1 MLNPVHK
8 NNIYQFTQFMIG
20 FAINI
25 FCNAQTFDNVEHLI
39 GFEFLQKN
47 NGIAVA
53 DYDNDHDL
61 DIFIVAKGKDGPDYS
76 SLSRLFKNNND
87 GTFTD
92 VTVDAGFINLFDQS
106 EGFEGMNGLS
116 GYKYG
121 ASWGDFNNDSYPDL
135 FLTFLGKIQLWK
147 NLGNGTFSN
156 ITSDAG
162 FITSNGCANTT
173 ATWLDYNND
182 GLLDIYVADWN
193 YCPTNSL
200 YKNNGDETFS
210 DVTLLT
216 NIASDFNYPSYQ
228 AFPFDFNSDGYLDI
242 YVTNDKGYPNKLYIN
257 SADESFTEQGANY
270 GVNISDNDMGL
281 AVGDFNKDGYFDLFV
296 TAINNNTL
304 LTNLGNNNFQDQADI
319 FGVGNTLWSW
329 GNRFADFDLD
339 GDEDLFIANGFKDV
353 GPQTNYYFRN
363 NYPISN
369 FADASIE
376 LGFNQ
381 STMSIDANDF
391 DYDNDGDLDLIVSDS
406 NGSFLFFENRMLNF
420 DDTTPV
426 KNWVKINLE
435 GTISNRDAIG
445 ATITVTTE
453 NSTYKRYHSGVG
465 CLSQSL
471 KPLHFGLNDD
481 TEINS
486 IKIKWPSG
494 LVEIH
499 YNLSPNTSIKFI
511 ENQGFEVLNISPS
524 PKIYGCTDPN
534 SCSYNPEA
542 TINDNSCVYLS
553 ESTISGPINPS
564 VLSSEIYSY
573 TPANPDTNLQW
584 SVVGGDII
592 SGNSTNEVTVKW
604 HVATSASISVTESNS
619 ICETQPTTLQINL
632 TMNNLP
638 EHISIARLWN
648 EVLLNAI
655 RLDYARP
662 TIHARNLFH
671 ASVVMFDIW
680 AIYNELANPYLMG
693 NTVHGYSN
701 ILHDF
706 TPNAPPDVS
715 IPEAI
720 SYAMYRF
727 MLHRFEQ
734 SPGSVTTNTQLQFI
748 MDQLGYDTSITDLDY
763 TSGEAASLGNYVAET
778 IINYGLQDGSREET
792 GYDNAYYVP
801 VNSSLLLEN
810 ESFTPLADPNRWQ
823 PLSFDVFIDQSGNT
837 IAGNTPDFLSPEW
850 GNVNG
855 FALSDEDKVN
865 YYRDGHTFSVY
876 HDPSDPPYLGAS
888 GFNEIDDYYKW
899 GFTMVSIWQAHHD
912 SNDGI
917 LWDISPN
924 AIGNLDSNTFPLDFE
939 EYSNFYNFFEGGTL
953 QNPGHDINPFTNEP
967 YQTNMV
973 PRGDYTRVLAEYWA
987 DGPDSET
994 PPGHWFS
1001 ILNDVNDHPFL
1012 EKRFQGQG
1020 NILDPLEWDVKTY
1033 FIMGSG
1039 MHDSAIAAWS
1049 IKGWYDYIRPVSAIR
1064 NMAHYGQSTD
1074 PNLPNFDANGLPLIP
1089 NYIELIDSG
1098 DPLAGPNN
1106 EFVGKIKLYTWKG
1119 HSQINNPQTDVA
1131 GVGWILAKDWYP
1143 YQRPTFVTPPF
1154 AGFVSGH
1161 STFSRTAADL
1171 LTQITGD
1178 AYFPGGM
1185 GEFVAKKDE
1194 FLVFEKGPSQDVKLQ
1209 WATYRDA
1216 SDQTSLSRI
1225 WGGIHPPFDDILG
1238 RKIGEQIAV
1247 DVFNQAVSYFDN
1259 SLSLTDVEYKLNY
1272 FPNPVND
1279 QLTLNSDYVI
1289 NKIIIQNLMGQTVLE
1304 TVPNSLNFTINMS
1317 SMTSGVYFVTL
1328 KIRNMTRTI
1337 KIAKL

>member
-1 MLNPVHK
+1 MIKPIFNLNTNHFFFLIIYVAMSFFCSSQ
-8 NNIYQFTQFMIG
+8 NFVNIE
-20 FAINI
+20 N
-25 FCNAQTFDNVEHLI
+25 LI
-39 GFEFLQKN
+39 GFNFVKDN
-47 NGIAVA
+47 NGMAVA
-53 DYDNDHDL
+53 DFDNDHDL
-61 DIFIVAKGKDGPDYS
+61 DIFIVAKSKDGQDYP

-87 GTFTD
+87 GTFSD

-121 ASWGDFNNDSYPDL
+121 ASWGDFNNDGYPDL
-135 FLTFLGKIQLWK
+135 FLTFLSKVQLWK
-147 NLGNGTFSN
+147 NMGDGTFVN
-156 ITSDAG
+156 ITSEAG
-162 FITSNGCANTT
+162 FLTSNGCANAT

-182 GLLDIYVADWN
+182 GFLDVYVADWN

-200 YKNNGDETFS
+200 YKNNGNETFS
-210 DVTLLT
+210 NVTLIT
-216 NIASDFNYPSYQ
+216 NIASDFNYPSYMG
-228 AFPFDFNSDGYLDI
+228 FPFDFNSDGYLDI

-257 SADESFTEQGANY
+257 SADESFTEQGADY
-270 GVNISDNDMGL
+270 GVDIMDNDMGL
-281 AVGDFNKDGYFDLFV
+281 AVGDFNKDGHFDLFV

-319 FGVGNTLWSW
+319 YEVGNTLWSW

-339 GDEDLFIANGFKDV
+339 GDEDLFVANGFKDV
-353 GPQTNYYFRN
+353 GPQTNHYFRN
-363 NYPISN
+363 NFPNNN
-369 FADASIE
+369 FADLSIQ

-381 STMSIDANDF
+381 STMSMDANDF

-420 DDTTPV
+420 DDISPI
-426 KNWVKINLE
+426 KNWVKIQLE

-445 ATITVTTE
+445 ATVTVTTE
-453 NSTYKRYHSGVG
+453 DSTYKRYHSGVG

-471 KPLHFGLNDD
+471 KPIHFGLNTDS
-481 TEINS
+481 EILS
-486 IKIKWPSG
+486 IQIKWPSG
-494 LVEIH
+494 LVELH
-499 YNLSPNTSIKFI
+499 NNFSPNTTLKFI
-511 ENQGFEVLNISPS
+511 ENQGFEILNISPS
-524 PKIYGCTDPN
+524 PKVYGCTDPN
-534 SCSYNPEA
+534 SCTYNPEA

-553 ESTISGPINPS
+553 DSDISGLTNPS
-564 VLSSEIYSY
+564 VLSTEIYSY
-573 TPANPDTNLQW
+573 TSSNPDTILQW
-584 SVVGGDII
+584 SVVGGEVI
-592 SGNSTNEVTVKW
+592 SGDGTNEVTVKW
-604 HVATSASISVTESNS
+604 HVANSASISVTESNS
-619 ICETQPTTLQINL
+619 ICNSQTATLEVNL

-638 EHISIARLWN
+638 ENISIARLWN
-648 EVLLNAI
+648 EILLNAI

-671 ASVVMFDIW
+671 ASVLMYDIW
-680 AIYNELANPYLMG
+680 AIYHETASPYLMG

-701 ILHDF
+701 ILQDF

-720 SYAMYRF
+720 SYAMYRL
-727 MLHRFEQ
+727 MSHRFEQ
-734 SPGSVTTNTQLQFI
+734 SPGFETTNTLLQI
-748 MDQLGYDTSITDLDY
+748 VMNQLGYDTSITDTDY
-763 TSGEAASLGNYVAET
+763 LNGDAASLGNYVAET

-792 GYDNAYYVP
+792 GYDNAYYTP
-801 VNSSLLLEN
+801 VNNSLFLET
-810 ESFTPLADPNRWQ
+810 ESFSPLADPNRWQ

-837 IAGNTPDFLSPEW
+837 IVGNTPDFLSPEW

-865 YYRDGHTFSVY
+865 YYRDDNTFSVY
-876 HDPSDPPYLGAS
+876 HDPSDPPYLSAS
-888 GFNEIDDYYKW
+888 GFSGLEDFYKW
-899 GFTMVSIWQAHHD
+899 GFSMVSIWQSHLTPD
-912 SNDGI
+912 DGV
-917 LWDISPN
+917 LWDISPA
-924 AIGNLDSNTFPLDFE
+924 AIGNMSSLDFPSSFE
-939 EYSNFYNFFEGGTL
+939 DYSSFYDFFNGGTL
-953 QNPGHDINPFTNEP
+953 SNPGHDINPYTNDP
-967 YQTNMV
+967 YASNMV
-973 PRGDYTRVLAEYWA
+973 PRGDYARVLAEFWA

-1001 ILNDVNDHPFL
+1001 ILNNVNDNPHL

-1020 NILDPLEWDVKTY
+1020 NVLEPLEWDVKSY
-1033 FIMGSG
+1033 FVLGSG

-1119 HSQINNPQTDVA
+1119 HSSIDNPDTDVA

-1154 AGFVSGH
+1154 AGYVSGH

-1178 AYFPGGM
+1178 AYFPGGI

-1194 FLVFEKGPSQDVKLQ
+1194 FLVFEKGPSQDITLQ
-1209 WATYRDA
+1209 WATYQDA

-1247 DVFNQAVSYFDN
+1247 DVFNQALSYFDN
-1259 SLSLTDVEYKLNY
+1259 SLSLTDVEYKLDY
-1272 FPNPVND
+1272 FPNPVKDLLN
-1279 QLTLNSDYVI
+1279 LNSNDKI
-1289 NKIIIQNLMGQTVLE
+1289 NKIMVQNLMGQKVLE
-1304 TVPNSLNFTINMS
+1304 VTPDSSSYSLDMS
-1317 SMTSGVYFVTL
+1317 SMKSGLYFITMQIRDVHKTL
-1328 KIRNMTRTI
+1328 KIV
-1337 KIAKL
+1337 KL